1 MLVDLS
7 LMDQRYMAIYHDPY
21 IQVGGTFA
29 GVVVSPQLV
38 KVEDNVRIEAD
49 FGAVRPS
56 AAAAAVAEW
65 RDRMVSRMQAVLDL
79 ARYEGQNLGIG
90 PGEYRSI

>member
-1 MLVDLS
+1 MVDLA
-7 LMDQRYMAIYHDPY
+7 LTDQRYMDIYHDPY

-29 GVVVSPQLV
+29 GVAVRPQLV
-38 KVEDNVRIEAD
+38 KVEDNIKIEAS

-56 AAAAAVAEW
+56 QAALAVEEW
-65 RDRMVSRMQAVLDL
+65 RDVMVSRMQAVLDL